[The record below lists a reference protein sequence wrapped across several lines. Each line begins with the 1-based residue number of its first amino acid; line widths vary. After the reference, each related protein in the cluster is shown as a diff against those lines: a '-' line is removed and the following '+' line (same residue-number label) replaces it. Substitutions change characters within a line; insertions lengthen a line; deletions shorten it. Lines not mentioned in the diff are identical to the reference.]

1 MHFTPDTDIVC
12 VDIND
17 NVKVDGQCSLTGSFV
32 RVRMR
37 STFTPITPLVAMFG
51 SHTLEAYSRV
61 EAVSKVDP

>member
-1 MHFTPDTDIVC
+1 MC

-17 NVKVDGQCSLTGSFV
+17 TVMADTQCSLTGSFV

-37 STFTPITPLVAMFG
+37 STFTPITPLVSMFG